1 MAMKIASS
9 SSCSWRRLHHV
20 FRSGEALPLTASA
33 YVFFSSLLEV
43 ILLKKMVW
51 VGKSLPTRNEEQM
64 SSKVENT
71 AIALHRDKR
80 SRYSSLTKRV
90 SFCCLSTPLRRTK
103 VTKVET
109 HNDCIVRLWHMLWHI
124 LQHNK
129 SFFLPFL
136 LVGPEIHN
144 STHSF
149 LFYGKNH
156 CFQETCSGM
165 GFRGVINVILRKQIE
180 MSRSFSLVQPEPPPH
195 PTTTRCSRAIFF

>member
-20 FRSGEALPLTASA
+20 FRSGEALPLAASA

-64 SSKVENT
+64 NSKVENT
-71 AIALHRDKR
+71 AIALHRDKGY
-80 SRYSSLTKRV
+80 RYSSLTKRV
-90 SFCCLSTPLRRTK
+90 SFCCLSTPLRRKK

-109 HNDCIVRLWHMLWHI
+109 YNDCIFRLWQMLWHI

-149 LFYGKNH
+149 LLCDILNFVYNIFFFNQCIQNWDVSELFLNQ
-156 CFQETCSGM
+156 CFQVSG
-165 GFRGVINVILRKQIE
+165 VL
-180 MSRSFSLVQPEPPPH
+180 
-195 PTTTRCSRAIFF
+195 